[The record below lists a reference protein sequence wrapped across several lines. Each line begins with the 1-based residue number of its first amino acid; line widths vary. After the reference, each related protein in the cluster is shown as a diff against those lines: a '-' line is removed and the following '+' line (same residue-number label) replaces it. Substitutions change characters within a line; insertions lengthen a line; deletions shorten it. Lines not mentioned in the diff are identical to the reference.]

1 MSTDQALL
9 ALVDTWCTLYND
21 DPARMV
27 RECYAETCL
36 AYPMGLGVIEGHE
49 GLLAVEATVLAKAP
63 QRRMRVE
70 RRHVSGNVVCVE
82 ATLLDPAAGADWAL
96 PFVAVL
102 SVEQGRI
109 VSVRSYAD
117 RSRWPGL

>member
-1 MSTDQALL
+1 MSTEPALL
-9 ALVDTWCTLYND
+9 ALVDTWCETYNV

-27 RECYAETCL
+27 RECYAENCRV
-36 AYPMGLGVIEGHE
+36 YPMGLGVIEGHE

-70 RRHVSGNVVCVE
+70 HRHVSGNVVCVE
-82 ATLLDPAAGADWAL
+82 ATLLNPGAGADWAL

-109 VSVRSYAD
+109 AIDRTYAD
-117 RSRWPGL
+117 WSRWPGL